1 MRGETTLPRPC
12 LFLEFPVMNTSV
24 RSARVM
30 RASALLLTAVSM
42 SACVTSKTFKREMT
56 ATRGEIAT
64 ERAER
69 LRADSILG
77 SDLAGLRTELKKE
90 LADLRTEFDAKIVAA
105 GNGMKVMMPVSFAFD
120 DAMVKDADR
129 AALERFAQIA
139 NKYYPG
145 AVVTV
150 EGFADAAGG
159 AAYNQRL
166 SLARAENV
174 KRELATRGMDAS
186 LIRTQGFGSMRQVV
200 PGAQKDDP
208 GADRNRRVVF
218 VIESADARATES
230 VGVLQNDDQ

>member
-1 MRGETTLPRPC
+1 M
-12 LFLEFPVMNTSV
+12 TSSF
-24 RSARVM
+24 RSGRVL
-30 RASALLLTAVSM
+30 RASALLLTGLSM
-42 SACVTSKTFKREMT
+42 TACVTSKTFKREMT

-64 ERAER
+64 ERTER

-77 SDLAGLRTELKKE
+77 ADLAGLRTELKKE

-105 GNGMKVMMPVSFAFD
+105 GNGMKVMLPVSFAFD

-129 AALERFAQIA
+129 AALERFSQIA

-145 AVVTV
+145 AVITV
-150 EGFADAAGG
+150 EGFADPAGT
-159 AAYNQRL
+159 ATYNQRL

-174 KRELATRGMDAS
+174 KRELAQHGMDAA
-186 LIRTQGFGSMRQVV
+186 LIRTMGFGSMRQVV

-218 VIESADARATES
+218 VIESADARTATAAT
-230 VGVLQNDDQ
+230 N

>member
-1 MRGETTLPRPC
+1 MSNS
-12 LFLEFPVMNTSV
+12 F
-24 RSARVM
+24 RSGRVL
-30 RASALLLTAVSM
+30 RASALLLTGLSM
-42 SACVTSKTFKREMT
+42 TACVTSKTFKREMT

-64 ERAER
+64 ERTER

-77 SDLAGLRTELKKE
+77 ADLSGLRTELKKE

-105 GNGMKVMMPVSFAFD
+105 GNSMKVMLPVSFAFD

-129 AALERFAQIA
+129 AALERFSQIA

-145 AVVTV
+145 AVITV
-150 EGFADAAGG
+150 EGFADPAGT
-159 AAYNQRL
+159 ATYNQRL

-174 KRELATRGMDAS
+174 KRELATHGMDAAQ
-186 LIRTQGFGSMRQVV
+186 IRTMGFGSMRQVV

-218 VIESADARATES
+218 VIESAETRATEAT
-230 VGVLQNDDQ
+230 NATNN

>member
-1 MRGETTLPRPC
+1 MTNS
-12 LFLEFPVMNTSV
+12 F
-24 RSARVM
+24 RSGRVL
-30 RASALLLTAVSM
+30 RASALLLTGLSM
-42 SACVTSKTFKREMT
+42 TACVTSKTFKREMT

-64 ERAER
+64 ERTER

-77 SDLAGLRTELKKE
+77 ADLAGLRTELKKE

-129 AALERFAQIA
+129 AALERFSQIA

-145 AVVTV
+145 ATITV
-150 EGFADAAGG
+150 EGFADPAGS
-159 AAYNQRL
+159 ATYNQRL

-174 KRELATRGMDAS
+174 KRELAQHGMDAA
-186 LIRTQGFGSMRQVV
+186 LIRTMGFGSMRQVV

-218 VIESADARATES
+218 VIESADARTATAS
-230 VGVLQNDDQ
+230 DATNN